1 MRIVPEKHPE
11 LEAETSLDDDV
22 AHPEDREKIA
32 DRARMFVKNKDVKY
46 VKCKSVCKKP
56 SESFVFKKHCDW
68 IIFFQVPQFE

>member
-22 AHPEDREKIA
+22 AHPEDREKRA

-46 VKCKSVCKKP
+46 VKCKSVFGL
-56 SESFVFKKHCDW
+56 FVDSYGTRAT
-68 IIFFQVPQFE
+68 IEAVQVPFLS